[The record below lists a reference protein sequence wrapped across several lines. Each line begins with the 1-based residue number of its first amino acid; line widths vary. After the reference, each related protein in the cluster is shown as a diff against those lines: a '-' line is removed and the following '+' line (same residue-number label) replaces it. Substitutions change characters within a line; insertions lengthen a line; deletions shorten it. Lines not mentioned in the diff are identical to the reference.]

1 MQYTVDQVQA
11 IVAEA
16 KSAAHTRAIEYIS
29 KHLNGEDN
37 FPCGFAW
44 VEIYGIKGNTKL
56 GRTLK
61 AAGIDQNTWGSRC
74 FRIWNPSAVNYQN
87 VDCKEAGAQAAAD
100 ILKKYGFEAYASSRL
115 D

>member
-1 MQYTVDQVQA
+1 MNYTAEQIKD
-11 IVAEA
+11 IVVEA
-16 KSAAHTRAIEYIS
+16 KTAANYKAKEYIQDVL
-29 KHLNGEDN
+29 KGEDN

-56 GRTLK
+56 GKQMKL
-61 AAGIDQNTWGSRC
+61 AGLEKSYNGSYN
-74 FRIWNPSAVNYQN
+74 IWNPSNVNFQN

-100 ILKKYGFEAYASSRL
+100 ILKKYGFTAYAGSRL